1 MLLDVLGLCQA
12 LGPARLKRSAYKW
25 MAVYRQ
31 LTLCRRIKGLRESS
45 GYSQAFVASKLGISQ
60 AAYSRLESGE
70 IEMAVSK
77 VMSIADLYN
86 VPLDILLAGV

>member
-1 MLLDVLGLCQA
+1 
-12 LGPARLKRSAYKW
+12 

-45 GYSQAFVASKLGISQ
+45 GYSQAFVADKMGISQ
-60 AAYSRLESGE
+60 AAYSRFESGE
-70 IEMAVSK
+70 VEMAVSK
-77 VMSIADLYN
+77 VISIADLYS

>member
-1 MLLDVLGLCQA
+1 M
-12 LGPARLKRSAYKW
+12 
-25 MAVYRQ
+25 
-31 LTLCRRIKGLRESS
+31 REGS
-45 GYSQAFVASKLGISQ
+45 GYSQAFVAGKLGISQ
-60 AAYSRLESGE
+60 AAYSRFESGE